1 MALRRIVI
9 GLAAAFAEEDDVDGF
24 EEDADLKE
32 GGHVLNVKKVVL
44 EFFNR
49 ISKQAPLNPE
59 GD

>member
-1 MALRRIVI
+1 
-9 GLAAAFAEEDDVDGF
+9 VDGF

-49 ISKQAPLNPE
+49 IFNRVAMAVAKPSDKN
-59 GD
+59 D